1 MIVALVFKIFMETIM
16 KYLFV
21 ALTILFSVSIQAQ
34 TKWVI
39 DASHSN
45 IQFTVSHMVVA
56 EVTGRFGEF
65 SGTVTTTKDDF
76 TDAKAEVVIKVSS
89 INTDNTKRDEHL
101 KADDFFDAVK
111 FPEIKFFSKSVAKAV
126 DDSYIID
133 GDLTMKGITKP
144 IKLEAVYKGQV
155 KDPWGGT
162 RAGWKAKSS
171 LDRFDYGLTW
181 NKLIESGGLVVGRT
195 IDLSFNIELM
205 KQ

>member
-1 MIVALVFKIFMETIM
+1 MKLLLFFFLLFMAGS
-16 KYLFV
+16 L
-21 ALTILFSVSIQAQ
+21 QAQ
-34 TKWVI
+34 TKWTI

-45 IQFTVSHMVVA
+45 IQFTVTHMVIA

-65 SGTVTTTKDDF
+65 SGSVTTTKDDF
-76 TDAKAEVVIKVSS
+76 TDAKAEVTIKVAS
-89 INTDNTKRDEHL
+89 INTDNAKRDEHL
-101 KADDFFDAVK
+101 KADDFFDAAK
-111 FPEIKFFSKSVAKAV
+111 FPEMKFFSKSVAKAA
-126 DDSYIID
+126 DGRYIID
-133 GDLTMKGITKP
+133 GDLTMKGVTKNV
-144 IKLEAVYKGQV
+144 KLDAVYRGQV

-195 IDLSFNIELM
+195 VEMDFNIELV

>member
-1 MIVALVFKIFMETIM
+1 MPLH
-16 KYLFV
+16 
-21 ALTILFSVSIQAQ
+21 SQ
-34 TKWVI
+34 TQWTI

-65 SGTVTTTKDDF
+65 SGTVTTAKEDF
-76 TDAKAEVVIKVSS
+76 ADAKADVTIKTGS

-101 KADDFFDAVK
+101 KSEDFFDAVK
-111 FPEIKFFSKSVAKAV
+111 FPESKFISKSVAKAA
-126 DDSYIID
+126 DGTYIIS

-144 IKLEAVYKGQV
+144 IQLEAVYKGQV

-171 LDRFDYGLTW
+171 LDRFDFGLTW
-181 NKLIESGGLVVGRT
+181 NKLIDTGGLVVGR
-195 IDLSFNIELM
+195 IVELNFNVELV